1 MTWRIRRAV
10 ATGLPSSLTA
20 TIPASF
26 MAAISARA
34 SPLLP
39 TDAAP
44 MGQTRTLFAAAARST
59 IPRVMEAL
67 SFTGWVLGMQQTA
80 VKPPRAAERV
90 PVSMVSDISWPGSR
104 RWQCR
109 SINPGATI
117 FPFASKTS
125 ASGAEMSAPIF
136 SMRSPES
143 NTSWT
148 KSDFVAGSNTR
159 PFLINNIRSILSRIF
174 WFFFCRGRFHRG
186 TTDQVIQQR
195 HANGGA
201 GGGLLKHARLRA
213 VGDGVV
219 DFEAADHGTGMQ
231 D

>member
-1 MTWRIRRAV
+1 MRRAL
-10 ATGLPSSLTA
+10 AIGLPSSLTA
-20 TIPASF
+20 TIPAF
-26 MAAISARA
+26 FIAAISASA

-44 MGQTRTLFAAAARST
+44 IGHTRTLATAAARST
-59 IPRVMEAL
+59 IPRVTDAL
-67 SFTGWVLGMQQTA
+67 SFTGCVFGIVQTA
-80 VKPPRAAERV
+80 VNPPRAAERV

-104 RWQCR
+104 RCQCR
-109 SINPGATI
+109 SINPGVTI

-125 ASGAEMSAPIF
+125 ASGAEMSTPIF

-143 NTSWT
+143 KTSWT
-148 KSDFVAGSNTR
+148 ESVLVAGSNTR

-195 HANGGA
+195 HANGEAVGD
-201 GGGLLKHARLRA
+201 LLKHARLRA